1 MIRILTVNQTWLHRN
16 FHSVF
21 VSPKNW
27 DTPWYTQN
35 CHLKFWNKPASTMFN
50 QFFWGVPYGVPC
62 FWTVFLRLR
71 VAQSGAA
78 AAEWGEQP
86 DGSLRLNMKKK
97 HKKNW
102 QFLSI
107 KSCNIRYLTT
117 HDMSDML
124 LRGMR
129 LRSLPPMAK
138 WHAKTL
144 SVGVSHYILL
154 TIWLWNLFSASPGD
168 EMLLFSRVP
177 KGVCLELV
185 VDAIDSRVP

>member
-1 MIRILTVNQTWLHRN
+1 MIRIFTVNQTWLHRN

-71 VAQSGAA
+71 GAQWGAA
-78 AAEWGEQP
+78 AGVWGVQT
-86 DGSLRLNMKKK
+86 DGSLRLNIK
-97 HKKNW
+97 KKNW

-107 KSCNIRYLTT
+107 KSCNIRYLPT

-168 EMLLFSRVP
+168 EMLLFSRFP